1 MSEAGGMKVFE
12 GVCVHVDVLMVENM
26 FFFTRG
32 FVDDF
37 WFGNSLQSNNNAIH
51 AELKAGI
58 LVGQNLVQGATLWGR
73 NWLVEL

>member
-1 MSEAGGMKVFE
+1 MCVCVC
-12 GVCVHVDVLMVENM
+12 VCVHVDVLMVENL

-51 AELKAGI
+51 AEFSSRDPHGSKSGARCNF
-58 LVGQNLVQGATLWGR
+58 VGKDRLDALWKMKR
-73 NWLVEL
+73 